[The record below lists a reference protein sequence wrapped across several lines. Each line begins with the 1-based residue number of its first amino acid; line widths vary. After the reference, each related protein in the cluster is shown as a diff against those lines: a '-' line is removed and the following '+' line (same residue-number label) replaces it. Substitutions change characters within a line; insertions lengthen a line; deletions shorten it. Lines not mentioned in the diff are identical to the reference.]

1 MACRAEEEETG
12 GGWSDRRGREEAW
25 PLGVGEERRWPGLY
39 ISARA
44 RKAWAGR
51 GDGNGRHRRASPVAA
66 ARADGLDPAA
76 PLWAC
81 GADHHAYDL
90 ERALLLTWRGKT
102 KTAGDV
108 AAANRGQRRDETKG
122 KGEPPKEGIEIERT
136 TAKFSLIS
144 LRV

>member
-1 MACRAEEEETG
+1 LVLEECDWYRGPSRAWRAERRRRSSEETG

-44 RKAWAGR
+44 RRAWAGR

-90 ERALLLTWRGKT
+90 ERRKT

-108 AAANRGQRRDETKG
+108 TAANRGQRRDETKEKG
-122 KGEPPKEGIEIERT
+122 KGELPQHY
-136 TAKFSLIS
+136 
-144 LRV
+144 